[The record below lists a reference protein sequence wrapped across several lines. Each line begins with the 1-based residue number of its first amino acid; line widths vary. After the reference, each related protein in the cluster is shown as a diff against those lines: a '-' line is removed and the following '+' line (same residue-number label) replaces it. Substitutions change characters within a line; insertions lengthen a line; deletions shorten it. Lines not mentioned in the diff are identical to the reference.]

1 MHHTYMSLGLIP
13 NSILRS
19 KLGYIPP
26 EVIIPTERPK
36 AVAEQLPS
44 PELLD
49 STEEV
54 YPVLTEVEQE
64 LSVAGK
70 MREREEMVTYVS
82 ELLESEYG
90 EMPEGSE
97 GSDHEVHNYTPS
109 PQVTEKQ
116 TGGAVTAITDH
127 EAIET
132 YPVSDEGTQRE
143 ADPKMVT
150 MLESQ
155 HTRQVAQEETGKPS
169 TACQIMVVFA
179 ITSSYGRGG

>member
-1 MHHTYMSLGLIP
+1 MSLGLIP

-90 EMPEGSE
+90 EMPEGLE